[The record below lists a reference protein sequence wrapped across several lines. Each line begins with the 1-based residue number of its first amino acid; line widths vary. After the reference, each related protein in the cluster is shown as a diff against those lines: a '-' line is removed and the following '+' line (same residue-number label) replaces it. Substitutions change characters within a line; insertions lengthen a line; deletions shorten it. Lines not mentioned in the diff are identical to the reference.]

1 MWIDNFRDDLRHL
14 GFTKAAARAGYK
26 LANRAVH
33 WDILRLMEL
42 TTEGLNPKFLS
53 FQTPGSHDGRFLSTR
68 EAEALSEQFGDV
80 LTRNFVETALAKGDD
95 VFAIFDGRTCAAF
108 GWYSRRPT
116 IIRDD
121 LELHFD
127 PIRVYMYHGYTRP
140 EYRGER
146 LHALGI
152 ARALTTYVEERGA
165 KGMISITEGTNYRT
179 YASSLRLG
187 FAFRG
192 TIYRVGLGRLS
203 RIVQSRSCA
212 AYGVRV
218 TRISAVPKGPA

>member
-1 MWIDNFRDDLRHL
+1 MTHEIYRVPTPVSSEKCKDYELRSGAL
-14 GFTKAAARAGYK
+14 
-26 LANRAVH
+26 H

-42 TTEGLNPKFLS
+42 TTEGLNPQFRS
-53 FQTPGSHDGRFLSTR
+53 SETPGGYDGRFLSPR
-68 EAEALSEQFGDV
+68 EAAGLAEQFGAV
-80 LTRNFVETALAKGDD
+80 LTHDFVETALAKGDE
-95 VFAIFDGRTCAAF
+95 VFAILDGPTCAAF

-127 PIRVYMYHGYTRP
+127 PIWVYMYHGYTRP
-140 EYRGER
+140 EYRGKR

-152 ARALTTYVEERGA
+152 ARALTAYGEERGA

-203 RIVQSRSCA
+203 RIAQSRSCD
-212 AYGVRV
+212 AYGVHV
-218 TRISAVPKGPA
+218 TRVAVVRKGRA